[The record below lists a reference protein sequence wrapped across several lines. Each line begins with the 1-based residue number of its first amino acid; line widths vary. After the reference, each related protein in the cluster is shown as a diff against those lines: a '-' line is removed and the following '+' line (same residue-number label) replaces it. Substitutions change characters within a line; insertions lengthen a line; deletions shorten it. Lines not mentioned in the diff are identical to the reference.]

1 MTAEQ
6 TVRALIDQPQNT
18 DPVQLAALF
27 AQLEPVSIEFMFG
40 DWRGGEL
47 PSGHPMD
54 GGLVTARWHG
64 KSFRSATDVQPLV
77 CLDED
82 GAKYSNVALGKGEA
96 TLRLIDFEGRVTAS
110 MVYDGQPVIDH
121 FVKVDDDTVMGV
133 MTGKKLVAP
142 YFYFYL
148 KREGGRSDFPRERE
162 EGSSTGS
169 GCLEADK

>member
-1 MTAEQ
+1 MTAER
-6 TVRALIDQPQNT
+6 TVRGLIDEPQHT
-18 DPVQLAALF
+18 DPARLAELF
-27 AQLEPVSIEFMFG
+27 AQLAPVSLEFLYG

-54 GGLVTARWHG
+54 GALGAARWHG

-77 CLDED
+77 CLDEN
-82 GAKYSNVALGKGEA
+82 GAKYSNVELGKGEA

-133 MTGKKLVAP
+133 MTGKKLRAP

-148 KREGGRSDFPRERE
+148 ERE

-169 GCLEADK
+169 GCAEPTA

>member
-6 TVRALIDQPQNT
+6 AVRGLIDEPQHT
-18 DPVQLAALF
+18 DPAELAALF
-27 AQLEPVSIEFMFG
+27 AQLEPVSIEFMYG

-54 GGLVTARWHG
+54 GALSKARWHG

-77 CLDED
+77 CLDEN
-82 GAKYSNVALGKGEA
+82 GVKYSNVALGKGEA
-96 TLRLIDFEGRVTAS
+96 SLSLVDFEGRVTAS
-110 MVYDGQPVIDH
+110 MIYDGQPVIDH
-121 FVKVDDDTVMGV
+121 FGKVDDRTVMGI

-148 KREGGRSDFPRERE
+148 ERE
-162 EGSSTGS
+162 PGSSTGS
-169 GCLEADK
+169 GCAEPAL